1 MKEVTTN
8 FRGKS
13 KILEEKQS
21 KNFMKEAKIK
31 TLEGNHNKNFR
42 KKPKLLQVNQKF
54 WNENKINFRREVKKI
69 GKEIWYLW
77 YDRKVS

>member
-21 KNFMKEAKIK
+21 KNFVKEAKIK

-42 KKPKLLQVNQKF
+42 RKPKLLQVNQKF
-54 WNENKINFRREVKKI
+54 WNEKKINFRREVKKI